1 MKFLV
6 VFTLLV
12 AVVLAVERREQLR
25 TAFHECVS
33 GESGGPNDPRKLVLQ
48 DNADVAKVGATIFC
62 INKKTGLQ
70 NENGDVNLTVL
81 KNDISL
87 WEKDEA
93 KASEIVA
100 ECTKNKG
107 ADANETAFNVFKCLM
122 KKNGK

>member
-6 VFTLLV
+6 VLSLVV
-12 AVVLAVERREQLR
+12 AVALAGERREQLR

-48 DNADVAKVGATIFC
+48 DDADVAKVGAAIFC
-62 INKKTGLQ
+62 INKKTGVQ
-70 NENGDVNLTVL
+70 SENGDININVL
-81 KNDISL
+81 KQDVSL
-87 WEKDEA
+87 WAKDDV
-93 KASEIVA
+93 KASEIVD

-107 ADANETAFNVFKCLM
+107 ADANETAFNVFKCLV